1 MIQDSK
7 NWFDILVAARGLSE
21 KGPFS
26 SSDLAKAA
34 NLQETFP
41 SVIEKGPKAGTMGK
55 GSTPAKIASGWLSKF
70 KKWGYAQ
77 VIEKVQTGAPT
88 PTFAWRLTEA
98 GMTAVP
104 RDGVRVKLEKL
115 LKASNALVAAKGKKT
130 ETEAWKAFVKT
141 LEELSGGE
149 EERKSDKTPQKGE
162 F

>member
-7 NWFDILVAARGLSE
+7 NWFDILGAARLLSA

-34 NLQETFP
+34 DLKETFP
-41 SVIEKGPKAGTMGK
+41 SLIEKGPKAGTMGK

-70 KKWGYAQ
+70 KKWGYAT

-88 PTFAWRLTEA
+88 PTFAWKLTEA

-104 RDGVRVKLEKL
+104 RDGVRIKFEKIVK
-115 LKASNALVAAKGKKT
+115 AAQYLRELKGKKS
-130 ETEAWKAFVKT
+130 EPEAWKAFLKT
-141 LEELSGGE
+141 LDEVQGKE
-149 EERKSDKTPQKGE
+149 EEKQP
-162 F
+162 